1 MTSVKPHDKLWC
13 HIIIFESFANMF
25 TDFYYVTLWDVHL
38 EADFDW
44 LLWQELKRTLTV
56 ASADDSLLR
65 PASFIPIINT
75 CSWTQD
81 LCFTSRQQ
89 KHVILKVCLQVFVLI
104 CITCLMVPREIK
116 QIFKNSLDQPG
127 ACCRLIYLQEPSHLT
142 SWRLWRFFFNYYCL
156 NAFGFCNSSLSRCQH
171 L

>member
-44 LLWQELKRTLTV
+44 LLWQKLKRTPTV

-65 PASFIPIINT
+65 PALGESVVT
-75 CSWTQD
+75 
-81 LCFTSRQQ
+81 
-89 KHVILKVCLQVFVLI
+89 VLYPYNQHM
-104 CITCLMVPREIK
+104 LMDTGSMLH
-116 QIFKNSLDQPG
+116 F
-127 ACCRLIYLQEPSHLT
+127 
-142 SWRLWRFFFNYYCL
+142 
-156 NAFGFCNSSLSRCQH
+156 
-171 L
+171 